1 MQFQKSLFG
10 TKSTFIA
17 CRVLLCAVLPQSFHG
32 ADETISC
39 HSQAPVIESFP
50 PDNGSQSGFLLVIRE
65 LLGATLVSLGALL
78 GAVLVALREVSWLGL
93 LLLIWDLWVVGANV
107 NSCILGCYFG
117 LL

>member
-17 CRVLLCAVLPQSFHG
+17 CRVLLCVVLPQSFHG

-39 HSQAPVIESFP
+39 HSEAPVIESFP
-50 PDNGSQSGFLLVIRE
+50 QTTVAGFLLLIRE

-78 GAVLVALREVSWLGL
+78 GAVLVAVREVSWL
-93 LLLIWDLWVVGANV
+93 VQ
-107 NSCILGCYFG
+107 S
-117 LL
+117 